1 MNNSISTFIRKWR
14 TETNMSYFIS
24 ESERHA
30 ELYGTYTYEQS
41 SALDIVQENMA
52 HKNNSVPIVDM
63 LHAHY
68 VSEMKKYTG

>member
-1 MNNSISTFIRKWR
+1 M
-14 TETNMSYFIS
+14 NMSYFIS

-52 HKNNSVPIVDM
+52 HKNNSVPIVDL
-63 LHAHY
+63 LHAHS
-68 VSEMKKYTG
+68 VSDEEIHWLERTGRITKTISAR

>member
-1 MNNSISTFIRKWR
+1 MI
-14 TETNMSYFIS
+14 MSNFIS

-52 HKNNSVPIVDM
+52 HKNNLAPIVDL
-63 LHAHY
+63 LHARN
-68 VSEMKKYTG
+68 VSDEEIHWLERTGRITKTISAR

>member
-1 MNNSISTFIRKWR
+1 MSNFID
-14 TETNMSYFIS
+14 

-52 HKNNSVPIVDM
+52 HKNNSVPIVDL
-63 LHAHY
+63 LHARN
-68 VSEMKKYTG
+68 VSDEEIHWLERTGRITKTISAR